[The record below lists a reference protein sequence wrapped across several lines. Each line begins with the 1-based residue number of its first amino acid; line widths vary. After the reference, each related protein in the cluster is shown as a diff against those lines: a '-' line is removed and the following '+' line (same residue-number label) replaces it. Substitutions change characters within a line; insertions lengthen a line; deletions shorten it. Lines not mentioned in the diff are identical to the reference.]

1 MTIPDTEEA
10 LTELFTRLGASD
22 PQGWAQSQLQE
33 GIPQLHRYLWLR
45 QAWKFIVAE
54 DDTGWMNAHM
64 RHAAVR
70 PDDPYTGVGHALR
83 RCLAQGVDL
92 GLLNDIVRG
101 MQVELL
107 AGLSYMLEDPDFSEP
122 ELAEL
127 GWGLF
132 ATDAQGHPMQA
143 IPGLHESVLELD
155 PTGRSMR
162 PRQPS

>member
-1 MTIPDTEEA
+1 MQIPDTEEA
-10 LTELFTRLGASD
+10 LAALFDRLGASD
-22 PQGWAQSQLQE
+22 PRAWAQSQLQE

-54 DDTGWMNAHM
+54 DETGWMDAHM
-64 RHAAVR
+64 RHAAAR
-70 PDDPYTGVGHALR
+70 PDDPYAGVGQALR
-83 RCLAQGVDL
+83 LCLEQGVDR

-122 ELAEL
+122 ELSGL

-132 ATDAQGHPMQA
+132 ATDEQGQPME
-143 IPGLHESVLELD
+143 PVYGLHESVLELD

-162 PRQPS
+162 PRRP